1 MKSITVTE
9 LNHKLKA
16 GEDIDLLDVR
26 EHIERRICHIEDS
39 IFIPMNEVP
48 KNIDKLSKDKMTVV
62 FCHQGIRSYFTVD
75 LLEKDYEF
83 DNVYNLV
90 GGIHAWG
97 LQIDRKMKR
106 Y

>member
-9 LNHKLKA
+9 LDQKLKA
-16 GEDIDLLDVR
+16 GEDIELLDVR
-26 EHIERRICHIEDS
+26 EHIERRICSIKNS
-39 IFIPMNEVP
+39 IFIPMNEIP
-48 KNIDKLSKDKMTVV
+48 KNTDKLSKDKMTVV

-75 LLEKDYEF
+75 LLEKEYEF
-83 DNVYNLV
+83 DNIYNLV
-90 GGIHAWG
+90 GGINAWA